1 MRIIYFH
8 QYFSTLSGSN
18 GTRSYEFASELIRE
32 GNSVTVVCLKT
43 DRSNTGIKGNLIDG
57 FRRGYV
63 NGIDVIEFDIK
74 YSNKKS
80 IFSRALIFLEFT
92 WRSSL
97 LVFKE
102 KADLII
108 ATSTPL
114 TISIPGILGRWFKGI
129 PFIFEVRDLWPQ
141 LPRAMKVIKNP
152 IILSIL
158 SFLEWISYKSADHCI
173 GLAPGICEEI
183 KSNNISSKKVS
194 LIPNA
199 CDLNIF
205 KPLEIDSKYIPN
217 SINKTKLTNHN
228 NIKFIAAFTGAHGI
242 ANGLDSVLDGAK
254 KLLDL
259 GMYEIHI
266 LLIGDGSCKKN
277 LMERAKNENINNCHF
292 INSVSK
298 YELSNILRNHV
309 NVGLMV
315 LKDIPEFY
323 NGTSPNKFFDYLS
336 SGLPILINYPGWIS
350 DIVEFNQIG
359 ITVKPKKSLDF
370 AKGLIHLY
378 ENQILLKSM
387 SLKARKLAEEEFS
400 RKDLSN
406 KFVKVIKKTY
416 LENRFRV
423 KNYFLN
429 QFYLIFKS
437 ICDKLLATILLIL
450 LSPIL
455 FLIFLILKFT
465 IGTPIFFTQKRP
477 GFKTK
482 PFNLLKFRTMKNIN
496 DENGILISDHLR
508 FTKFGKFLR
517 QTSFDELPSLVNII
531 RGEMSFIGPRPLL
544 MEYLN
549 SYNDEQIKRHNCY
562 PGLTGWAQIKG
573 RNQISWEEKF
583 EFDIWYTKN
592 LNIFL
597 DLFIILITLKKV
609 FYQEGITT
617 KNGNQM
623 PFFKGTKND

>member
-8 QYFSTLSGSN
+8 QYFSTISGSN

-32 GNSVTVVCLKT
+32 GNSVTIVCLKT
-43 DRSNTGIKGNLIDG
+43 DRSNTGIKGNVIDG

-80 IFSRALIFLEFT
+80 IFARSLIFLEFT

-102 KADLII
+102 EADLII

-114 TISIPGILGRWFKGI
+114 TISIPGILARWFKGI

-141 LPRAMKVIKNP
+141 LPKAMGVIKNP

-158 SFLEWISYKSADHCI
+158 SLLEWISYKSADHCI
-173 GLAPGICEEI
+173 GLAPGICDEI

-205 KPLEIDSKYIPN
+205 KPLEIESKYVPN

-242 ANGLDSVLDGAK
+242 ANGLDSILDGAK

-259 GMYEIHI
+259 GRDEIHI
-266 LLIGDGSCKKN
+266 ILIGDGSCKQK
-277 LMERAKNENINNCHF
+277 LIERANNENIYNCHF
-292 INSVSK
+292 INSISK
-298 YELSNILRNHV
+298 YELSKILRNHV

-323 NGTSPNKFFDYLS
+323 NSTSPNKFFDYLS
-336 SGLPILINYPGWIS
+336 SGLPILINYPGWIA
-350 DIVEFNQIG
+350 DIVVSNQIG
-359 ITVKPKKSLDF
+359 ISVEPNKSLDF
-370 AKGLIHLY
+370 AKGLIDLY
-378 ENQILLKSM
+378 EDKILLKSM
-387 SLKARKLAEEEFS
+387 SFKARKLAEEEFS

-406 KFVKVIKKTY
+406 RFVQIVRKTY
-416 LENRFRV
+416 LENKLRL
-423 KNYFLN
+423 KHYFSN
-429 QFYLIFKS
+429 QIYIFFKS
-437 ICDKLLATILLIL
+437 ICDKLLAIIILIL

-465 IGTPIFFTQKRP
+465 IGDPVFFAQKRP

-482 PFNLLKFRTMKNIN
+482 PFKLLKFRTMKNTR
-496 DENGILISDHLR
+496 DKNGILISDHLR
-508 FTKFGKFLR
+508 ISKFGKFLR
-517 QTSFDELPSLVNII
+517 QTSLDELPSLINII

-544 MEYLN
+544 MEYLD
-549 SYNDEQIKRHNCY
+549 SYNDEQITRHNCY

-573 RNQISWEEKF
+573 RNLISWEEKF
-583 EFDIWYTKN
+583 KLDIWYTN
-592 LNIFL
+592 NFNIFL
-597 DLFIILITLKKV
+597 DLFIILITFKKV

-617 KNGNQM
+617 KNGSQM
-623 PFFKGTKND
+623 PFFKGSKND